1 MRMQDATHA
10 SECIIPGSALHLWNP
25 PFDKKVKAVEQ
36 SVCFGICIYLYLY
49 TYNCIRISTTVIH
62 LDNKMKAVEQSICRS
77 TTQLKHHHHCL
88 HWHPSSI
95 LRSLQKKAE
104 AAIVYVHEET
114 KHEDISFRIIDYSCF
129 GNTVHWPMHHLFCW
143 TIVVAFQLDA
153 LCK

>member
-1 MRMQDATHA
+1 MHQGA
-10 SECIIPGSALHLWNP
+10 SHQAGPCICEIHPSTRKWRQLSNRFVLVFAH
-25 PFDKKVKAVEQ
+25 
-36 SVCFGICIYLYLY
+36 ICIC
-49 TYNCIRISTTVIH
+49 TYYCIRISTTVIP
-62 LDNKMKAVEQSICRS
+62 LDNKVKAVEQSICRS

-114 KHEDISFRIIDYSCF
+114 KHKDISFWIIDYSCF
-129 GNTVHWPMHHLFCW
+129 GNTVHWPMHHLVCW